1 MKIHTFVRDTKL
13 MKQNEREAV
22 AKREKLFKRQ
32 QQRAAES
39 AEQAET
45 QEAAPKSRKKKNKEA
60 V

>member
-32 QQRAAES
+32 QQAAES
-39 AEQAET
+39 AEQVEA

>member
-32 QQRAAES
+32 QQAAES
-39 AEQAET
+39 TEQAEA

>member
-32 QQRAAES
+32 QRAAES
-39 AEQAET
+39 AEQVET

>member
-22 AKREKLFKRQ
+22 AKREKLFKRKQ
-32 QQRAAES
+32 QAAES
-39 AEQAET
+39 AEQAEA
-45 QEAAPKSRKKKNKEA
+45 QEATPKSRKKKNKEA

>member
-32 QQRAAES
+32 QCAAES